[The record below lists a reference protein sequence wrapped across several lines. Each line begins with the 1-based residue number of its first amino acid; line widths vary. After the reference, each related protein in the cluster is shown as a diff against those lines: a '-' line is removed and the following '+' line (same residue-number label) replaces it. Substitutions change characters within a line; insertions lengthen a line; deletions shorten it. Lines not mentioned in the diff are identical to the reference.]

1 MSAPALD
8 TEAIYAE
15 GRQCLA
21 AGDTL
26 RGMEKLRE
34 AAHAGHGEASHH
46 IAMILGTD
54 PSTPDQWDYVLA
66 YVGRA
71 AKAGHR
77 RAQASLAF
85 LAGDA
90 QALAAIERGENLPEE
105 NWYRL
110 HGMIKP
116 DDWLTRPVQTVV
128 RETPRIATIEQIIT
142 PGMCDWIV
150 AQARPGLKR
159 AMVYDVRDGSGVES
173 KQRTNSDMRFSFP
186 DTDLVLIFTGRI
198 ICDMLGCHFL
208 DQEDPSVLH
217 YTPGQEFKAHY
228 DFIVPPKPGVKVPGQ
243 RHYTFLVYLNE
254 DYEGGQTV
262 FPHLGFGLRGGKGD
276 ALMFRNVD
284 EKGEPDRLTLH
295 SGSPTTGG
303 EKWLLSQWV
312 REPQNWQ
319 GARPMRVRFTAG

>member
-8 TEAIYAE
+8 TDAIYAE

-128 RETPRIATIEQIIT
+128 REAPRIATIERLIT

-217 YTPGQEFKAHY
+217 YTPGQEFKAHFDY
-228 DFIVPPKPGVKVPGQ
+228 LNPAIPAYAKSIPVQGQ
-243 RHYTFLVYLNE
+243 RIWTLLIYLNE
-254 DYEGGQTV
+254 DFAGGETA
-262 FPHLGFGLRGGKGD
+262 FPRLGYAYKGRKGD
-276 ALMFRNVD
+276 ALLFRNVD
-284 EKGEPDRLTLH
+284 TNGKPDPMTLH
-295 SGSPTTGG
+295 AGMAPTSG
-303 EKWLLSQWV
+303 EKWLFSQWI
-312 REPQNWQ
+312 RQAP
-319 GARPMRVRFTAG
+319 AGMPPIQR